1 MGMIA
6 SHRKLKFVVAFAML
20 CLLALLGQAETAAK
34 PAVALSAASIKNV
47 VLSSDTLDPAYK
59 QHVFAAYSG
68 GVASVS
74 LFRHPDATE
83 ADCKIDAVL
92 MAQKIIALD
101 PADIKLVHCI
111 FYDFDRQ
118 NEFWEVE
125 LRAQLIS
132 AFAQGKIGEHELINS
147 VLLKEGKQANPLSQK
162 FAVLSYRGILDQDSV
177 CHGAYEDRR
186 LAIHLRLKELERQ
199 GMAVDQFREKYLR
212 IEDAAR
218 RGKDADLSA
227 QINSLSKTLDEH
239 VQNLIST
246 GQLAKPELRRSKN
259 SLGEKGAPNVEPLMG
274 THNKQ

>member
-1 MGMIA
+1 M
-6 SHRKLKFVVAFAML
+6 
-20 CLLALLGQAETAAK
+20 
-34 PAVALSAASIKNV
+34 
-47 VLSSDTLDPAYK
+47 
-59 QHVFAAYSG
+59 
-68 GVASVS
+68 
-74 LFRHPDATE
+74 
-83 ADCKIDAVL
+83 
-92 MAQKIIALD
+92 
-101 PADIKLVHCI
+101 
-111 FYDFDRQ
+111 
-118 NEFWEVE
+118 
-125 LRAQLIS
+125 
-132 AFAQGKIGEHELINS
+132 INS